1 MNKELI
7 CAIANPPGVGAIG
20 IIRLSGIGAL
30 DLATKMTSKPTRYRE
45 ACLVSLKDREEI
57 LDTGILISFKGPN
70 SFTGE
75 DLIEFQGHGNP
86 VIQRR
91 LINYFLR
98 NGARLANPGE
108 FSERAYLN
116 NKIDLAQ
123 AEAIADLIT
132 SKSEAAATAALKSL
146 RGDFSRE
153 VRDLSLRL
161 VKARVNIE
169 VQMDFV
175 EEEIDH
181 LAISTIRKGVEE
193 ISQQI
198 KNVIKK
204 ANNGDLLNR
213 GIEAVLTGEPNTG
226 KSSIFNALAMED
238 RAIVTEI
245 PGTTTDA
252 LTVDLVIGGL
262 PVRLNDT
269 AGIREATNR
278 IEALGIEKAIKKIQE
293 PNVVVLLIVA
303 ADQLEP
309 TEISARLDELKG
321 RKVIL
326 IINKIDL
333 QKNCIPQFPVRT
345 ITTNALTGTGLNRLM
360 EVLPEVAGYDSNSTE
375 FMARSRHVDC
385 LKRTERYLEASLGEL
400 NGEQKLELIAEDL
413 RYASESLG
421 EISGKYTADDLL
433 GEIFSAF
440 CIGK

>member
-1 MNKELI
+1 MNKDLI

-30 DLATKMTSKPTRYRE
+30 DLVTKITSKPIRYRE
-45 ACLVSLKDREEI
+45 ACFVSLKHEEEI
-57 LDTGILISFKGPN
+57 LDTGILISFKGPY

-91 LINYFLR
+91 LINYFCK

-146 RGDFSRE
+146 RGDFSHK
-153 VRDLSLRL
+153 VNDLSRRL
-161 VKARVNIE
+161 VEARVNIE
-169 VQMDFV
+169 VQMDFA

-181 LAISTIRKGVEE
+181 LTISTIQNGVEQ

-198 KNVIKK
+198 KKIIKQ
-204 ANNGDLLNR
+204 ANNGELLNR
-213 GIEAVLTGEPNTG
+213 GIEVVLTGEPNTG
-226 KSSIFNALAMED
+226 KSSIFNGLAMED

-245 PGTTTDA
+245 PGTTTDI
-252 LTVDLVIGGL
+252 LTVDLVMDGL
-262 PVRLNDT
+262 PVRVSDT
-269 AGIREATNR
+269 AGVRAATNR
-278 IEALGIEKAIKKIQE
+278 IEAVGIEKAIKKIQE
-293 PNVVVLLIVA
+293 PNIIVLLVVA
-303 ADQLEP
+303 ADHLDP
-309 TEISARLDELKG
+309 ADISACLGELTG

-326 IINKIDL
+326 VINKIDL
-333 QKNCIPQFPVRT
+333 QKNRIPEFPVCT
-345 ITTNALTGTGLNRLM
+345 VKTNALTGVGLNRLIEALQ
-360 EVLPEVAGYDSNSTE
+360 EVSGYDSHSTE
-375 FMARSRHVDC
+375 FMARTRHVDC
-385 LKRTERYLEASLGEL
+385 LERTERFLGASLSELKGEK
-400 NGEQKLELIAEDL
+400 NLELIAEDL

-421 EISGKYTADDLL
+421 EICGKYTADDLL

>member
-1 MNKELI
+1 MNKDLI

-30 DLATKMTSKPTRYRE
+30 DLVKKITSKSPRYRE
-45 ACLVSLKDREEI
+45 ACFVSLKDKEDI
-57 LDTGILISFKGPN
+57 LDTGILICFKGPN

-91 LINYFLR
+91 LITFFLR

-108 FSERAYLN
+108 FSQRAYLN

-146 RGDFSRE
+146 RGDFSRR
-153 VRDLSLRL
+153 VKNLNLNL
-161 VKARVNIE
+161 VEARVNIE

-175 EEEIDH
+175 EEEVDH
-181 LAISTIRKGVEE
+181 LAISAVRKGVEE
-193 ISQQI
+193 IFQEI
-198 KNVIKK
+198 KNIIKK

-226 KSSIFNALAMED
+226 KSSIFNGLAMED

-262 PVRLNDT
+262 PVRLSDT

-293 PNVVVLLIVA
+293 PNVVVLLVVA
-303 ADQLEP
+303 ADQLDP
-309 TEISARLDELKG
+309 SDISARLGELSG

-326 IINKIDL
+326 VINKIDL
-333 QKNCIPQFPVRT
+333 QKNRLPEFPVRT
-345 ITTNALTGTGLNRLM
+345 VRTNALTGIGLNRLI
-360 EVLPEVAGYDSNSTE
+360 EVLPEVAGYDSHSTE
-375 FMARSRHVDC
+375 FMARARHVDC
-385 LKRTERYLEASLGEL
+385 LERTEGYLEASLDELKGEK
-400 NGEQKLELIAEDL
+400 NLELIAEDL

-421 EISGKYTADDLL
+421 EICGKYTPDDLL

>member
-1 MNKELI
+1 MNKDLI

-30 DLATKMTSKPTRYRE
+30 DLVKKITSKSTRYRE
-45 ACLVSLKDREEI
+45 ACFVSLKDEEEI
-57 LDTGILISFKGPN
+57 LDTGILISFRGPN

-86 VIQRR
+86 VVQRR
-91 LINYFLR
+91 LINFFLR

-108 FSERAYLN
+108 FSQRAYLN
-116 NKIDLAQ
+116 NKIDLSQ

-146 RGDFSRE
+146 RGDFSHR
-153 VRDLSLRL
+153 VKNLSLSL
-161 VKARVNIE
+161 VEARVNIE

-175 EEEIDH
+175 EEEVDH
-181 LAISTIRKGVEE
+181 LAISAIRKGIEE
-193 ISQQI
+193 ISQEI
-198 KNVIKK
+198 KNIIKK

-262 PVRLNDT
+262 PVRLSDT
-269 AGIREATNR
+269 AGIRDATNR

-293 PNVVVLLIVA
+293 PNVVILLVAA
-303 ADQLEP
+303 ADQLDP
-309 TEISARLDELKG
+309 SDISARLGELSG

-333 QKNCIPQFPVRT
+333 RKNRLPEFPVRT
-345 ITTNALTGTGLNRLM
+345 VKTNALTGIGLNRLI
-360 EVLPEVAGYDSNSTE
+360 EALPEVAGYDSNSTE
-375 FMARSRHVDC
+375 FMARARHVEC
-385 LKRTERYLEASLGEL
+385 LERTEGYLEASLDELKGEK
-400 NGEQKLELIAEDL
+400 NLELIAEDL
-413 RYASESLG
+413 RYASECLG
-421 EISGKYTADDLL
+421 EICGRYTTDDLL

-440 CIGK
+440 CVGK

>member
-7 CAIANPPGVGAIG
+7 CAIANPPGIGAIG
-20 IIRLSGIGAL
+20 VIRLSGIGAL
-30 DLATKMTSKPTRYRE
+30 DLVKQITPKPLRYRD
-45 ACLVSLKDREEI
+45 ACLVSVKENDEI

-75 DLIEFQGHGNP
+75 DQIEFQGHGNP
-86 VIQRR
+86 VIQQR

-98 NGARLANPGE
+98 NGARLAHPGE

-132 SKSEAAATAALKSL
+132 SKSEAAAAAALKSL
-146 RGDFSRE
+146 RGDFSDK
-153 VRDLSLRL
+153 VKDLSYRL
-161 VKARVNIE
+161 VTARVNVE

-175 EEEIDH
+175 EEDVDH
-181 LAISTIRKGVEE
+181 LAISSIQRGVEE
-193 ISQQI
+193 VSQQI
-198 KNVIKK
+198 KTVIKK

-252 LTVDLVIGGL
+252 LTADLVLGGL
-262 PVRLNDT
+262 PVRLSDT
-269 AGIREATNR
+269 AGIREATNQ
-278 IEALGIEKAIKKIQE
+278 IEALGIEKALKKIQE
-293 PNVVVLLIVA
+293 PNVVVLLVIA
-303 ADQLEP
+303 ADQLDSADV
-309 TEISARLDELKG
+309 SARLNTLAG

-326 IINKIDL
+326 IINKVDL
-333 QKNCIPQFPVRT
+333 EKNDIPQFPVCT
-345 ITTNALTGTGLNRLM
+345 IKTNALTGKGLNILM
-360 EVLPEVAGYDSNSTE
+360 EALPKVAGYDAHSTE
-375 FMARSRHVDC
+375 FMARARHVDC
-385 LKRTERYLEASLGEL
+385 LRRAERYLKVSLEEL
-400 NGEQKLELIAEDL
+400 KGEQNLELIAEDL

-421 EISGKYTADDLL
+421 EITGKYTADDLL

>member
-30 DLATKMTSKPTRYRE
+30 DLAKKITSKPTRYRE
-45 ACLVSLKDREEI
+45 ACLVSLKDEEEL

-91 LINYFLR
+91 LVNYFLR

-132 SKSEAAATAALKSL
+132 SKSEAAATASLKSL
-146 RGDFSRE
+146 RGDFSLK
-153 VRDLSLRL
+153 VRDLRTRL
-161 VKARVNIE
+161 MEARVNIE

-175 EEEIDH
+175 EEEVDH
-181 LAISTIRKGVEE
+181 LAISTIRRSVEE

-252 LTVDLVIGGL
+252 LTVDLVVGGL
-262 PVRLNDT
+262 PVRLSDT

-293 PNVVVLLIVA
+293 PNVVVLLVVA
-303 ADQLEP
+303 ADQLDP
-309 TEISARLDELKG
+309 TKITERLGELKG

-333 QKNCIPQFPVRT
+333 HKNHTPQFPVCT
-345 ITTNALTGTGLNRLM
+345 VTTNALTGMGLNRLM
-360 EVLPEVAGYDSNSTE
+360 EALPEIAGYDSNSTE
-375 FMARSRHVDC
+375 FMARSRHVNC
-385 LKRTERYLEASLGEL
+385 LERTERYLEASLGEL
-400 NGEQKLELIAEDL
+400 NGDKNLELIAEDL

>member
-20 IIRLSGIGAL
+20 IIRLSGMGAL
-30 DLATKMTSKPTRYRE
+30 DLAERITSKPTRYRD
-45 ACLVSLKDREEI
+45 ACLVSLKDEDEL
-57 LDTGILISFKGPN
+57 LDTGILISFKGPK

-86 VIQRR
+86 IIQQR

-98 NGARLANPGE
+98 NGARLAYPGE
-108 FSERAYLN
+108 FTERAYLN

-132 SKSEAAATAALKSL
+132 SKSEAAAAAALKSL
-146 RGDFSRE
+146 RGDFSHK
-153 VRDLSLRL
+153 VKDLSHRL

-175 EEEIDH
+175 EEEVDH
-181 LAISTIRKGVEE
+181 LAISSIQKDVEE
-193 ISQQI
+193 ISQEI
-198 KNVIKK
+198 KTVIKK
-204 ANNGDLLNR
+204 ANSGDLLNR

-245 PGTTTDA
+245 PGTTTDS
-252 LTVDLVIGGL
+252 LTADLVLGGL
-262 PVRLNDT
+262 PVRLSDT

-278 IEALGIEKAIKKIQE
+278 IEALGIEKTLKKIQE
-293 PNVVVLLIVA
+293 PNVVLLLVIA
-303 ADQLEP
+303 ADQLNP
-309 TEISARLDELKG
+309 ADISARLDELAG
-321 RKVIL
+321 RKIIL

-333 QKNCIPQFPVRT
+333 EKNDMPQFPVCT
-345 ITTNALTGTGLNRLM
+345 VKTNALTGKGLNILM
-360 EVLPEVAGYDSNSTE
+360 EALPRVAGYDSHSTE
-375 FMARSRHVDC
+375 FMARTRHVDC
-385 LKRTERYLEASLGEL
+385 LERAKRYLDTSLGEL
-400 NGEQKLELIAEDL
+400 KGEQNLELLAEDL

>member
-1 MNKELI
+1 MNKDLI
-7 CAIANPPGVGAIG
+7 CAIANPPGIGAIG

-30 DLATKMTSKPTRYRE
+30 DLVEKMTSKPTPFRE
-45 ACLVSLKDREEI
+45 ACLVSLKDEGEL
-57 LDTGILISFKGPN
+57 LDTGILISFKGPS

-91 LINYFLR
+91 LINYFCR

-132 SKSEAAATAALKSL
+132 SKSEAAAKAALKSL
-146 RGDFSRE
+146 RGDFSHK
-153 VRDLSLRL
+153 VNDLSRRL
-161 VKARVNIE
+161 VDARVNIE

-175 EEEIDH
+175 EEEVDY
-181 LAISTIRKGVEE
+181 LAVSTIRKDVEE
-193 ISQQI
+193 IYQQI

-213 GIEAVLTGEPNTG
+213 GIEVVLTGEPNTG

-245 PGTTTDA
+245 PGTTTDS

-262 PVRLNDT
+262 PVRLSDT

-293 PNVVVLLIVA
+293 PNAVVLLVVA
-303 ADQLEP
+303 ADQLDP
-309 TEISARLDELKG
+309 TDISVRLGELTEQ
-321 RKVIL
+321 KVIL
-326 IINKIDL
+326 IINKVDL
-333 QKNCIPQFPVRT
+333 QKNPLPQFPVCT
-345 ITTNALTGTGLNRLM
+345 VTTNALTGMGLNRLM
-360 EVLPEVAGYDSNSTE
+360 KVLPEVAGYDSNTTE
-375 FMARSRHVDC
+375 FIARSRHLDC
-385 LKRTERYLEASLGEL
+385 LERTERYLEASLGGL
-400 NGEQKLELIAEDL
+400 KGEKNLELIAEDL

-421 EISGKYTADDLL
+421 EICGKYTADDLL

>member
-1 MNKELI
+1 MNKDLI

-30 DLATKMTSKPTRYRE
+30 DLVKKITSKSTRYRE
-45 ACLVSLKDREEI
+45 ACFVSLKDEEEI
-57 LDTGILISFKGPN
+57 LDTGILISFRGPN

-86 VIQRR
+86 VVQRR
-91 LINYFLR
+91 LINFFLR

-108 FSERAYLN
+108 FSQRAYLN
-116 NKIDLAQ
+116 NKIDLSQ

-146 RGDFSRE
+146 RGDFSHR
-153 VRDLSLRL
+153 VKNLSLSL
-161 VKARVNIE
+161 VEARVNIE

-175 EEEIDH
+175 EEEVDH
-181 LAISTIRKGVEE
+181 LAISAIRKGIEE
-193 ISQQI
+193 ISQEI
-198 KNVIKK
+198 KNIIKK

-262 PVRLNDT
+262 PVRLSDT
-269 AGIREATNR
+269 AGIRDATNR

-293 PNVVVLLIVA
+293 PNVVILLVAA
-303 ADQLEP
+303 ADQLDP
-309 TEISARLDELKG
+309 SDISARLGELSG

-333 QKNCIPQFPVRT
+333 RKNRLPEFPVRT
-345 ITTNALTGTGLNRLM
+345 VKTNALTGIGLNRLI
-360 EVLPEVAGYDSNSTE
+360 EALPEVAGYDSNSTE
-375 FMARSRHVDC
+375 FMARARHVEC
-385 LKRTERYLEASLGEL
+385 LERTEGYLEASLDELKGEK
-400 NGEQKLELIAEDL
+400 NLELIAEDL

-421 EISGKYTADDLL
+421 EICGKYTADDLL
-433 GEIFSAF
+433 GEIFSSF

>member
-1 MNKELI
+1 MNKDLI

-30 DLATKMTSKPTRYRE
+30 DLVKKITSKPTRYRE
-45 ACLVSLKDREEI
+45 ACFVSLKDEEEL

-86 VIQRR
+86 LIQRR
-91 LINYFLR
+91 LINYFCR

-146 RGDFSRE
+146 RGDFSHE
-153 VRDLSLRL
+153 VNDLSRRL
-161 VKARVNIE
+161 VEARVNIE

-181 LAISTIRKGVEE
+181 LAISTIQKGVEE

-198 KNVIKK
+198 KKVIKQ

-252 LTVDLVIGGL
+252 LTVDLVISGL
-262 PVRLNDT
+262 PVRLSDT
-269 AGIREATNR
+269 AGIRAATNR
-278 IEALGIEKAIKKIQE
+278 IEALGIEK
-293 PNVVVLLIVA
+293 P
-303 ADQLEP
+303 
-309 TEISARLDELKG
+309 
-321 RKVIL
+321 
-326 IINKIDL
+326 
-333 QKNCIPQFPVRT
+333 
-345 ITTNALTGTGLNRLM
+345 
-360 EVLPEVAGYDSNSTE
+360 
-375 FMARSRHVDC
+375 
-385 LKRTERYLEASLGEL
+385 
-400 NGEQKLELIAEDL
+400 
-413 RYASESLG
+413 
-421 EISGKYTADDLL
+421 
-433 GEIFSAF
+433 
-440 CIGK
+440 

>member
-1 MNKELI
+1 MNKDLI
-7 CAIANPPGVGAIG
+7 CAIANPPGIGAIG

-30 DLATKMTSKPTRYRE
+30 DLVEKMTSKPTPYRE
-45 ACLVSLKDREEI
+45 ACLVSLKDEGEL
-57 LDTGILISFKGPN
+57 LDTGILISFKGPS

-91 LINYFLR
+91 LINYFCR

-123 AEAIADLIT
+123 AEAIADLIA
-132 SKSEAAATAALKSL
+132 SKSEAAAKAALKSL
-146 RGDFSRE
+146 RGDFSHK
-153 VRDLSLRL
+153 VNDLSRRL
-161 VKARVNIE
+161 VDARVNIE

-175 EEEIDH
+175 EEEVDYQ
-181 LAISTIRKGVEE
+181 AVSTIRKGIEE

-198 KNVIKK
+198 KNTIKK

-213 GIEAVLTGEPNTG
+213 GIEVVLTGEPNTG

-245 PGTTTDA
+245 PGTTTDS

-262 PVRLNDT
+262 PVRLSDT

-293 PNVVVLLIVA
+293 PNVVVLLVVA
-303 ADQLEP
+303 ADQLDP
-309 TEISARLDELKG
+309 TDVSVRLGELTE

-326 IINKIDL
+326 IINKVDL
-333 QKNCIPQFPVRT
+333 QKNPLPQFPVCT
-345 ITTNALTGTGLNRLM
+345 VTTNALTGMGLNRLM
-360 EVLPEVAGYDSNSTE
+360 EVLPEIAGFDSNSTE
-375 FMARSRHVDC
+375 FIARSRHVDC
-385 LKRTERYLEASLGEL
+385 LERTERYLEASLVGLKDEK
-400 NGEQKLELIAEDL
+400 NLELIAEDL

-421 EISGKYTADDLL
+421 EICGKYTADDLL

>member
-20 IIRLSGIGAL
+20 IIRLSGVGAL
-30 DLATKMTSKPTRYRE
+30 DLAKKITSKPTRYRD
-45 ACLVSLKDREEI
+45 ACLVSLKDKDEL

-98 NGARLANPGE
+98 NGARLAKPGE

-132 SKSEAAATAALKSL
+132 SKSEAAASAALKSL
-146 RGDFSRE
+146 RGDFSHKI
-153 VRDLSLRL
+153 RDLSLRL
-161 VKARVNIE
+161 VEARVHIE

-181 LAISTIRKGVEE
+181 LAISTIRQDVGE

-198 KNVIKK
+198 KKVITT

-262 PVRLNDT
+262 PVRLSDT

-278 IEALGIEKAIKKIQE
+278 IEALGIEKAMKKIQE
-293 PNVVVLLIVA
+293 PNVVVLLVAA

-309 TEISARLDELKG
+309 TDISARLGELAG

-333 QKNCIPQFPVRT
+333 QKDRIPEFPVCT
-345 ITTNALTGTGLNRLM
+345 VKTNALTGNGLNKLM
-360 EVLPEVAGYDSNSTE
+360 EALLEVVGYDSHSTE
-375 FMARSRHVDC
+375 FMARIRHVDC
-385 LKRTERYLEASLGEL
+385 LERAERYLEASMGEL
-400 NGEQKLELIAEDL
+400 NGEQNLELIAEDL

>member
-30 DLATKMTSKPTRYRE
+30 DLVKKITSKRIRYRE
-45 ACLVSLKDREEI
+45 ACLVSLKDEEEI

-86 VIQRR
+86 LIQRR

-108 FSERAYLN
+108 FSQRAYLN

-123 AEAIADLIT
+123 AEAVADLIT
-132 SKSEAAATAALKSL
+132 SKSEAAVTAALKSL
-146 RGDFSRE
+146 RGDFSHR
-153 VRDLSLRL
+153 VKNLSLSL
-161 VKARVNIE
+161 LEARVNIE
-169 VQMDFV
+169 VQMDFA

-181 LAISTIRKGVEE
+181 LAISAIRKGVEE
-193 ISQQI
+193 IAQEI
-198 KNVIKK
+198 KDIIKK

-262 PVRLNDT
+262 PVRLSDT

-293 PNVVVLLIVA
+293 PNVVVLLVVA
-303 ADQLEP
+303 ADQLDP
-309 TEISARLDELKG
+309 TEISARLGELSG

-333 QKNCIPQFPVRT
+333 QKNHLPEFPVCT
-345 ITTNALTGTGLNRLM
+345 VKTNALTGIGLNGLI
-360 EVLPEVAGYDSNSTE
+360 EVLPEVAGYDPHSTE
-375 FMARSRHVDC
+375 FMARTRHVDC
-385 LKRTERYLEASLGEL
+385 LKRTEGYLEGSLGEL
-400 NGEQKLELIAEDL
+400 RGEKNLELVAEDL
-413 RYASESLG
+413 RYASDSLG
-421 EISGKYTADDLL
+421 EICGKYVADDLL

>member
-30 DLATKMTSKPTRYRE
+30 DLVKKITSKPIRYRN
-45 ACLVSLKDREEI
+45 ACLVSLKDEEEI

-75 DLIEFQGHGNP
+75 DLIEFQGHANP
-86 VIQRR
+86 MIQRR
-91 LINYFLR
+91 LISFFLR
-98 NGARLANPGE
+98 NGARFANPGE

-116 NKIDLAQ
+116 NKIDLVQ

-132 SKSEAAATAALKSL
+132 SKSEAAAAAALKSL
-146 RGDFSRE
+146 RGDFSHK
-153 VRDLSLRL
+153 VKDLSLRL
-161 VKARVNIE
+161 VEARVNIE

-181 LAISTIRKGVEE
+181 LAISTVLKGVEE
-193 ISQQI
+193 VSQQI

-204 ANNGDLLNR
+204 ASNGDLLNR

-238 RAIVTEI
+238 RAIVTDI

-252 LTVDLVIGGL
+252 LSIDLVIGGL
-262 PVRLNDT
+262 PVRLSDT

-278 IEALGIEKAIKKIQE
+278 IETLGIEKAIKKIQE
-293 PNVVVLLIVA
+293 PNVVVLLVIA
-303 ADQLEP
+303 ADQLDP
-309 TEISARLDELKG
+309 TDVSARLSELAG

-333 QKNCIPQFPVRT
+333 QKNRMPQFPVRT
-345 ITTNALTGTGLNRLM
+345 VKTNALTGTGLNGLM
-360 EVLPEVAGYDSNSTE
+360 EALPEVAGYDSHSTE
-375 FMARSRHVDC
+375 FMARARHVDC
-385 LKRTERYLEASLGEL
+385 LERTERYLEASLDQLKGDQ
-400 NGEQKLELIAEDL
+400 NLELIAEDL

-421 EISGKYTADDLL
+421 EISGKYSADDLL
-433 GEIFSAF
+433 GEIFSTF

>member
-1 MNKELI
+1 MNKDLI

-30 DLATKMTSKPTRYRE
+30 DLAKKVTSKSTRYRE
-45 ACLVSLKDREEI
+45 ACFVSLKDEKEL

-75 DLIEFQGHGNP
+75 DLVEFQGHGNP

-91 LINYFLR
+91 LINYFCR

-116 NKIDLAQ
+116 EKIDLAQ
-123 AEAIADLIT
+123 AEAISDLIT
-132 SKSEAAATAALKSL
+132 SKSEAAAAAALKSM
-146 RGDFSRE
+146 RGDFSHR
-153 VRDLSLRL
+153 VNDLSRSL
-161 VKARVNIE
+161 VEARVNIE

-175 EEEIDH
+175 EEEVDH
-181 LAISTIRKGVEE
+181 LAISTIQKGVEE

-198 KNVIKK
+198 RKVIKQ

-213 GIEAVLTGEPNTG
+213 GIEVVLTGEPNTG

-252 LTVDLVIGGL
+252 LTVDLVMDGL
-262 PVRLNDT
+262 PVRLSDT
-269 AGIREATNR
+269 AGIRAATNR
-278 IEALGIEKAIKKIQE
+278 IEALGIEKAIKKIQD
-293 PNVVVLLIVA
+293 PNVVVLLVVA
-303 ADQLEP
+303 ADQIDP
-309 TEISARLDELKG
+309 TDISARLGELSG
-321 RKVIL
+321 RKAIL

-333 QKNCIPQFPVRT
+333 QKNHIPEFPVCT
-345 ITTNALTGTGLNRLM
+345 VKTNALTGVGLDRLR
-360 EVLPEVAGYDSNSTE
+360 EALPKISGYDSHSTE
-375 FMARSRHVDC
+375 FMARTRHVDC
-385 LKRTERYLEASLGEL
+385 LERTERYLEASLGEL
-400 NGEQKLELIAEDL
+400 RGEKNLELIAEDL

-421 EISGKYTADDLL
+421 EICGKYTADDLL

>member
-1 MNKELI
+1 MNKDLI

-30 DLATKMTSKPTRYRE
+30 DLVKKVTSKPTRYRE
-45 ACLVSLKDREEI
+45 ACFVSLKDEGEL

-75 DLIEFQGHGNP
+75 DLVEFQGHGNP
-86 VIQRR
+86 LIQRR
-91 LINYFLR
+91 LVNYFCR

-146 RGDFSRE
+146 RGDFSHK
-153 VRDLSLRL
+153 VNDLSRRL
-161 VKARVNIE
+161 VEARVNIE

-175 EEEIDH
+175 EEEVDH
-181 LAISTIRKGVEE
+181 LAISAIRKGVEK
-193 ISQQI
+193 ISQEI
-198 KNVIKK
+198 KNIIKK

-262 PVRLNDT
+262 PVRLSDT
-269 AGIREATNR
+269 AGIREPTNR

-293 PNVVVLLIVA
+293 PNVVVLLVVA
-303 ADQLEP
+303 ANQLDP
-309 TEISARLDELKG
+309 TDISARLDELSG
-321 RKVIL
+321 RKTIL

-333 QKNCIPQFPVRT
+333 EKNRLPEFPVCT
-345 ITTNALTGTGLNRLM
+345 VKTNALTGAGLNRLI
-360 EVLPEVAGYDSNSTE
+360 EALPEVAGYDYHSTE
-375 FMARSRHVDC
+375 FMARTRHVDC
-385 LKRTERYLEASLGEL
+385 LERTKLYLEASLAGLKGEE
-400 NGEQKLELIAEDL
+400 NLELIAEDL

-421 EISGKYTADDLL
+421 EICGKYTADDLL